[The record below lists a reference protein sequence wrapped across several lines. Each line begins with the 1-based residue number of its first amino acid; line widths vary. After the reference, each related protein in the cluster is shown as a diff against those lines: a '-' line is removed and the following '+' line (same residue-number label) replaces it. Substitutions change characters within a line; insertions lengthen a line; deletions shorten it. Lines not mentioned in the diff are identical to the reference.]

1 MHILLGILTSSE
13 LVESLLS
20 IKRVLETALV
30 LGSKAMSASEVQHGS
45 FATLLLGYY
54 AVPLR
59 RTHSCPTIH
68 HQPSH
73 GFSTTGTCVHSVNLV
88 KVAGGITQHP
98 ESGLWSLLIFIPI
111 FPIYFYLFI
120 YFHLPFQRQHPAV
133 KKIRHCSHMFA
144 TCI

>member
-73 GFSTTGTCVHSVNLV
+73 RFSTTCVAYYDRTHSVNLV
-88 KVAGGITQHP
+88 KVAGYNSAPRIWSVVTPHSIFHSNGNIRQSKRYAIVATTCLQHV
-98 ESGLWSLLIFIPI
+98 
-111 FPIYFYLFI
+111 YLV
-120 YFHLPFQRQHPAV
+120 QQ
-133 KKIRHCSHMFA
+133 
-144 TCI
+144 